1 MKKIIYALKT
11 PFLLTVTFMIICGIG
26 YPLLVTGLGQT
37 LFPYQAN
44 GSQIKENGKV
54 VGSALIGQAFTESTY
69 LKGRPSGVSY
79 NTYTAAEKENGHYL
93 GVASGSENLA
103 PSNPNLKK
111 RVAQDMARFLDQNPT
126 IKKQAI
132 PTDLMTASGSG
143 LDPHISPESAKIQ
156 VPEIAKASKI
166 SEKKLY
172 QLIDAQTTK
181 PVFNFLGTP
190 TVNVLAVNL
199 AIHAQLNTAK
209 SN

>member
-1 MKKIIYALKT
+1 MKNILYALKT
-11 PFLLTVTFMIICGIG
+11 PFLLTVTFMIVCGLA
-26 YPLLVTGLGQT
+26 YPLLITGLGQT

-44 GSQIKENGKV
+44 GSQIKENGQV
-54 VGSALIGQAFTESTY
+54 VGSALIGQAFTESSY
-69 LKGRPSGVSY
+69 LKGRPSSVNY
-79 NTYTAAEKENGHYL
+79 NTYTAEEKESKRYL
-93 GVASGSENLA
+93 GVASGSDNLA
-103 PSNPNLKK
+103 PSNPDLKK
-111 RVAQDMARFLDQNPT
+111 RVAQDMARFLDDNPT
-126 IKKQAI
+126 IKKEAI
-132 PTDLMTASGSG
+132 PTDLLTASGSG

-156 VPEIAKASKI
+156 VPAIAKASKI

-181 PVFNFLGTP
+181 PLLNVLGTP

>member
-1 MKKIIYALKT
+1 M
-11 PFLLTVTFMIICGIG
+11 
-26 YPLLVTGLGQT
+26 
-37 LFPYQAN
+37 
-44 GSQIKENGKV
+44 
-54 VGSALIGQAFTESTY
+54 
-69 LKGRPSGVSY
+69 
-79 NTYTAAEKENGHYL
+79 
-93 GVASGSENLA
+93 ASGSENLA
-103 PSNPNLKK
+103 PSNPDLKK

-132 PTDLMTASGSG
+132 PTDLLTASGSG

-181 PVFNFLGTP
+181 PVLNFLGTP

-199 AIHAQLNTAK
+199 AIYAIMEG
-209 SN
+209 

>member
-11 PFLLTVTFMIICGIG
+11 PFLLTVTLMIICGIG

-69 LKGRPSGVSY
+69 LKGRPSGVNY

-93 GVASGSENLA
+93 GVASGSENLS
-103 PSNPNLKK
+103 PSNPDLKK
-111 RVAQDMARFLDQNPT
+111 RVAQNMARFLEQNPT

-132 PTDLMTASGSG
+132 PTDLLTASGSG

-181 PVFNFLGTP
+181 PVLNFLGTP

>member
-69 LKGRPSGVSY
+69 LKGRPSGVNY

-93 GVASGSENLA
+93 GGTEISFYLVIPCLVVVDLVHLVERN
-103 PSNPNLKK
+103 
-111 RVAQDMARFLDQNPT
+111 DQ
-126 IKKQAI
+126 
-132 PTDLMTASGSG
+132 
-143 LDPHISPESAKIQ
+143 
-156 VPEIAKASKI
+156 
-166 SEKKLY
+166 
-172 QLIDAQTTK
+172 
-181 PVFNFLGTP
+181 LGD
-190 TVNVLAVNL
+190 
-199 AIHAQLNTAK
+199 AK
-209 SN
+209 SSCKEN

>member
-69 LKGRPSGVSY
+69 LKGRPSGVNY

-103 PSNPNLKK
+103 PSNPDLKK

-132 PTDLMTASGSG
+132 PTDLLTASGSG

-172 QLIDAQTTK
+172 QLIDA
-181 PVFNFLGTP
+181 
-190 TVNVLAVNL
+190 
-199 AIHAQLNTAK
+199 
-209 SN
+209 